1 MKKIST
7 VAVTGLLYL
16 FFVYSFSFFDSIGF
30 FENLLYKLGLK
41 GTVTETVE
49 FGGHDYASP
58 LPDPPYPPP
67 PPP

>member
-41 GTVTETVE
+41 GTVETVKSV
-49 FGGHDYASP
+49 GDGHAFS
-58 LPDPPYPPP
+58 LPEPPYPPP